1 MSHHGSKK
9 ISDRKLQTK
18 DSSLETKINDHEIP
32 MKVTQLGPRL
42 HVTGPYNQYLFS
54 YVWSIQPK
62 LVSVPHKTKF
72 KQSQFRRVK
81 HFHSYAT
88 IEETKIH

>member
-1 MSHHGSKK
+1 
-9 ISDRKLQTK
+9 
-18 DSSLETKINDHEIP
+18 

-62 LVSVPHKTKF
+62 LVSVPHKTEF